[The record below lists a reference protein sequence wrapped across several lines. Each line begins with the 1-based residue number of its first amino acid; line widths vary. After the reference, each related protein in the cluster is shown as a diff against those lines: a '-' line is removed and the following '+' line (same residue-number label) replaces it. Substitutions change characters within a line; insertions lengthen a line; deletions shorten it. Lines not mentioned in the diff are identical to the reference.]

1 MLVKDIKMARQ
12 VIEDMGV
19 PSSLPDLMV
28 SQLEGALKVAGPGAD
43 HTEVIK
49 GWEKKAGVELVKS
62 KL

>member
-1 MLVKDIKMARQ
+1 MKIARQ
-12 VIEDMGV
+12 VIGDMGV
-19 PSSLPDLMV
+19 PSSLPDLIV
-28 SQLEGALKVAGPGAD
+28 SELEEALKVAGPGAD